1 MTAET
6 TVAILSVASVA
17 SVVVSLV
24 TARLLRLDRIAQ
36 GFRPRAARYQGLLV
50 MGATFAATLI
60 LGTLLGLV
68 PAAAVLTSWSATAA
82 CLSIFALF
90 VLLAGVNTGAA
101 ATPGSVGTSI
111 AEPGE
116 SNPIR
121 RAA

>member
-17 SVVVSLV
+17 SVIVALV
-24 TARLLRLDRIAQ
+24 TARLLRLDRIAE

-60 LGTLLGLV
+60 LGTMLGLV
-68 PAAAVLTSWSATAA
+68 PPETVLTSWSATAA
-82 CLSIFALF
+82 CLSVFALF
-90 VLLAGVNTGAA
+90 VLLAGVHTGT
-101 ATPGSVGTSI
+101 ATASGSVQTSI

-116 SNPIR
+116 SNPVR